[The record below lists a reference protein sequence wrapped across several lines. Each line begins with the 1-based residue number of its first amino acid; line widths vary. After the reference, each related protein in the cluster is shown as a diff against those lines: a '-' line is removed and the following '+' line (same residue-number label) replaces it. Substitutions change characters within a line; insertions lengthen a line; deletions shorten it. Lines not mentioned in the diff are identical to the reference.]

1 MNITNEMI
9 NEIRNKIDIVEVISK
24 YIPLTQRGKNYF
36 GVCPFH
42 DDHSPSMSVSKEKQI
57 FTCFSC
63 GATGNVFTFIKDYE
77 HIDFYDA
84 VRLLGNQAGYN
95 LGSAKI
101 VKNKNTEAYEIYDLA
116 CKFYQNNL
124 NSALGKNAIEYLEKR
139 QIDKA
144 SIKKFKIGLAVSK
157 VSLTDYLLSKGKNL
171 KQLVDLGISNEN
183 GTDLFVNRIMFPLYD
198 LEGNPVAFSGRI
210 YNTND
215 ASKYVN
221 TKETSIFKKGTILY
235 NYHNAKDMLKKNE
248 SIIVMEGFMDVIRAS
263 TVGITNC
270 IATMG
275 TALTKQNA
283 GLLKKMA
290 NNIILCFD
298 GDKAGEEA
306 TTKAINIFKEI
317 DINPKVV
324 RLEEELDPD
333 EYILKYGLEK
343 FKAKIDNPENSI
355 EFLMDQHKQNK
366 NLTDIED
373 ITKYINE
380 SINDLLLLD
389 DPVLID
395 LTLKKMS
402 TEYKVSYDVLNNKY
416 QMVKSK
422 QKPKQIVKIV
432 DKPAKI
438 KMTQQ
443 QIASRHLLFYMIK
456 DDAIINEVE
465 KQISFFPEQ
474 EIRDLANQ
482 IIYYHH
488 KYGSLKIADFIS
500 YIAPN
505 ENELNLFNEIINMKL
520 SEKYNS
526 TEIEDYI
533 KVINNYPIK
542 RKKKELREKLKE
554 EKDPLKQA
562 SILSEILSLKGVKQ
576 WSKKLKH
583 MKKEKKN

>member
-9 NEIRNKIDIVEVISK
+9 NEIRNKVDIVEVISK

-84 VRLLGNQAGYN
+84 VRLLGNQVGYN
-95 LGSAKI
+95 LGNAKA
-101 VKNKNTEAYEIYDLA
+101 VKNRNAEAYEIYDLA

-124 NSALGKNAIEYLEKR
+124 NSALGKNANEYLTKR
-139 QIDKA
+139 LIDKE
-144 SIKKFKIGLAVSK
+144 SIKKFKIGLSISK
-157 VSLTDYLLSKGKNL
+157 QSLTDYLLGTGKTL
-171 KQLVDLGISNEN
+171 KQLVALGISNEN
-183 GTDLFVNRIMFPLYD
+183 GTDIFINRIMFPLYD
-198 LEGNPVAFSGRI
+198 LEGNVVAFSGRI
-210 YNTND
+210 YNTTD

-235 NYHNAKDMLKKNE
+235 NYHNAKDLLKKNE
-248 SIIVMEGFMDVIRAS
+248 SVIVMEGFMDVIRAN

-283 GLLKKMA
+283 TLLKKMA

-306 TTKAINIFKEI
+306 TVKAINIFKEI
-317 DINPKVV
+317 DVNPKVV

-333 EYILKYGLEK
+333 EYIIKYGEEK
-343 FKAKIDNPENSI
+343 FKAKINNPESSI
-355 EFLMDQHKQNK
+355 EFLMEQHKTNK

-373 ITKYINE
+373 VTKYINE
-380 SINDLLLLD
+380 ALNDLLLVE
-389 DPVLID
+389 DPITVD

-402 TEYKVSYDVLNNKY
+402 DEYKVNYDVLENKY
-416 QMVKSK
+416 NTLKNKLTKKTIISDN
-422 QKPKQIVKIV
+422 KPKVKLS
-432 DKPAKI
+432 
-438 KMTQQ
+438 QEE
-443 QIASRHLLFYMIK
+443 IASRSLLFYMLK
-456 DDAIINEVE
+456 DEKIIDEVE
-465 KQISFFPEQ
+465 NRIAFFPNS

-482 IIYYHH
+482 IIYYYH
-488 KYGSLKIADFIS
+488 KYGTLKIADFIS
-500 YIAPN
+500 YIANN
-505 ENELNLFNEIINMKL
+505 ENELKLFNEISSMKIN
-520 SEKYNS
+520 EKYKPN
-526 TEIEDYI
+526 EIEDYI
-533 KVINNYPIK
+533 KVINEYPIK
-542 RKKKELREKLKE
+542 RKEEELNEKLKN
-554 EKDPLKQA
+554 EKDPLKKA
-562 SILSEILSLKGVKQ
+562 AILSEIMSLKGVKQ
-576 WSKKLKH
+576 WSKK
-583 MKKEKKN
+583 